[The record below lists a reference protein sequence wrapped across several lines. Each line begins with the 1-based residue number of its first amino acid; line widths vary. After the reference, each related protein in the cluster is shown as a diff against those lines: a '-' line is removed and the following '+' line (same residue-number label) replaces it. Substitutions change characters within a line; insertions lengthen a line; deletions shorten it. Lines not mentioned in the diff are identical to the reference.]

1 MHFWNSQESQA
12 PEESHSSD
20 FIAIPHSGALYMWF
34 FRLKCFYLS
43 GLPTWVTHCT
53 QLWVTCFHNLKSTLT
68 TKALHYSKHC
78 KECSFYQCCQKW
90 SPLKGTLLAQT
101 RELRDDCQPHW
112 SQGLSTDS
120 RAKAGWGNPR
130 ESPFLLFFLNH
141 HGPVMLSEV
150 S

>member
-1 MHFWNSQESQA
+1 MFLLE
-12 PEESHSSD
+12 
-20 FIAIPHSGALYMWF
+20 
-34 FRLKCFYLS
+34 
-43 GLPTWVTHCT
+43 WVTHLSHSLYT
-53 QLWVTCFHNLKSTLT
+53 ALSDLFPQPQIHPNYKGFALLKTLQRM
-68 TKALHYSKHC
+68 
-78 KECSFYQCCQKW
+78 FYQCCQKW